1 MITLIV
7 LNYFA
12 IIRDK
17 KDKMDKKVRNPL
29 KKSSR
34 AYYAQTSKVHVNS
47 YFQNKTGVQGLQ
59 GLKGDMGI
67 QGMKGTKGKY
77 TKYTIDS
84 TWFIL

>member
-17 KDKMDKKVRNPL
+17 KDKKDKKVRNPL
-29 KKSSR
+29 KKVQEHI
-34 AYYAQTSKVHVNS
+34 YYAQTSKVHVNS
-47 YFQNKTGVQGLQ
+47 YFQNKTGVQGFQ

-77 TKYTIDS
+77 
-84 TWFIL
+84 